1 VARNGYPRDSN
12 TNSSGRLASLE
23 ICCASSVRTRSWGET
38 AAVLAAV
45 GPWRRR
51 MPQCASSF
59 FSMGDVVA
67 IVLASPG
74 KHPARRDGVTPGLHG
89 LALELHRD
97 EKNPP

>member
-1 VARNGYPRDSN
+1 
-12 TNSSGRLASLE
+12 
-23 ICCASSVRTRSWGET
+23 
-38 AAVLAAV
+38 
-45 GPWRRR
+45 
-51 MPQCASSF
+51 
-59 FSMGDVVA
+59 MGDVVA